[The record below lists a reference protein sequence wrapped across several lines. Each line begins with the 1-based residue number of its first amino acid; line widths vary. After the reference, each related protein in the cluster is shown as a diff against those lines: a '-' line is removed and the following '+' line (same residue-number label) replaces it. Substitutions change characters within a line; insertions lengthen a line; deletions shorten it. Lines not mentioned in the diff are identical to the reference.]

1 MPGHFINVAIPA
13 RLLGIAA
20 VFVIALGDQTLAER
34 RETFQVTS
42 TSRNSTAKVDVTLF
56 LPETK
61 EARVPAM
68 VIVHGSSGVSAK
80 RELAYAQEFLSL
92 GVAAAV
98 VDSFRARSVTSTVRD
113 QDKVRAQDM
122 LVDTA
127 NTLKVLARHPAI
139 DPDRIG
145 LIGFS
150 KGGTTVTKA
159 GLRRYIDP
167 LTRNEAR
174 FVLGIALYPWC
185 GDFPRDLRPAGAPV
199 YLLLGADDSY
209 AGTTSC
215 LEYARRVQAEGGTVV
230 VKTYPAKHGWD
241 VPGPADWSDPLG
253 QNHSKCIYDETATG
267 TWIERGSKI
276 KVMDNNKP
284 TGRAAEAKARCMT
297 KGVSGG
303 YGREAH
309 TQSLQDIRGFVRE
322 TFRLR

>member
-1 MPGHFINVAIPA
+1 MRGHSITAIPT
-13 RLLGIAA
+13 RLLGIA
-20 VFVIALGDQTLAER
+20 VFVVVLGGQALAER
-34 RETFQVTS
+34 RETFQVSS
-42 TSRNSTAKVDVTLF
+42 TSRNTTAKVDVTLL
-56 LPETK
+56 LPETRD
-61 EARVPAM
+61 ARVPAM
-68 VIVHGSSGVSAK
+68 VIVHGSGGVRAN
-80 RELAYAQEFLSL
+80 REFAYAQEFLKL

-98 VDSFRARSVTSTVRD
+98 IDSFRGRGVTSTVRD
-113 QDKVRAQDM
+113 QKQVRAQDM
-122 LVDTA
+122 LVDAA

-139 DPDRIG
+139 DPERIG

-159 GLRRYIDP
+159 GLRRYIVP
-167 LTRNEAR
+167 LTGNEAR
-174 FVLGIALYPWC
+174 FALAIALYPWC
-185 GDFPRDLRPAGAPV
+185 GDFPLDLRPAGAPV

-209 AGTTSC
+209 TGTASC
-215 LEYARRVQAEGGTVV
+215 LEYARRVQAAGGTVV
-230 VKTYPAKHGWD
+230 AKTYAAKHGWD
-241 VPGPADWSDPLG
+241 VPGSADWSDALG
-253 QNHSKCIYDETATG
+253 ENHSKCIYDETAAG

-284 TGRAAEAKARCMT
+284 AASAAKAAARCMT